1 MGVNLQL
8 VPATAG
14 KRLGAAVIDWLPPLA
29 VLVVTFAIGFAGIT
43 RTRSGQYITYDTASL
58 VLSGGIGL
66 GLTVVY
72 LFAVMGIEARTGKT
86 PGNLLMGI
94 RSADNDGY
102 APGAGTVF
110 LRGLITGAGIVLSLL
125 AAVLVVVFRWFEPA
139 LFILGPLVLA
149 GAAWAVLV
157 VVSNHWDKNSGLR
170 GWHDKAAKALVFDVK
185 AGRDPITTGG
195 IQGPYSFAPLD
206 LPPVQ
211 QVLSPVAGPQSAS
224 GQAAPAVSSV
234 HPSPAR
240 TPSQTMPYAA
250 PRCSRAP

>member
-94 RSADNDGY
+94 RSADNDG
-102 APGAGTVF
+102 G
-110 LRGLITGAGIVLSLL
+110 
-125 AAVLVVVFRWFEPA
+125 PA
-139 LFILGPLVLA
+139 LVTATSAGWARPVTRLSTGPFM
-149 GAAWAVLV
+149 G
-157 VVSNHWDKNSGLR
+157 
-170 GWHDKAAKALVFDVK
+170 
-185 AGRDPITTGG
+185 
-195 IQGPYSFAPLD
+195 
-206 LPPVQ
+206 
-211 QVLSPVAGPQSAS
+211 
-224 GQAAPAVSSV
+224 
-234 HPSPAR
+234 
-240 TPSQTMPYAA
+240 
-250 PRCSRAP
+250 